1 MDLSRLSSS
10 FSLRSMAVL
19 SSRAQERRSHE
30 KFARE
35 ARENERRSRE
45 KNKKLLKL
53 LPLQSPRGF
62 SALARLYYLVRP
74 TKTAMLRRLSSFCL
88 ECLSRILI
96 RFETYHE

>member
-1 MDLSRLSSS
+1 ML
-10 FSLRSMAVL
+10 SLRSMAVL
-19 SSRAQERRSHE
+19 SSQAQERRSHE

-45 KNKKLLKL
+45 KNKKL

-74 TKTAMLRRLSSFCL
+74 TKTAMLRRLADAKID
-88 ECLSRILI
+88 RAHKIILCPK
-96 RFETYHE
+96 FERKCI